1 VHFRDGGRVSV
12 WEEEGAGGMEFSLD
26 HVFQPACSQGDFY
39 QEHSVLLNSVLEG
52 IGDCAGVWAE

>member
-1 VHFRDGGRVSV
+1 VSV